1 MQITRWQL
9 ILQSRLSWMS
19 TMPQNKL
26 LTTQYANL
34 FKYINTTEKDIY
46 NLYITH
52 LNMSSKARN
61 NLRTK
66 KPQCTNVIHPTSCYH
81 RQAGGK
87 SVMTSVQ
94 RTELHRLLR
103 AKGEVGE
110 GFLRV
115 EQNKQKKT
123 KSKKKIHVW
132 YIYVYLPT
140 FSWFL
145 CFSCTLRILNPK
157 NGRVWTCM
165 TQG

>member
-34 FKYINTTEKDIY
+34 FKYRNTGKRY
-46 NLYITH
+46 LQYIHNTSENVSH
-52 LNMSSKARN
+52 ARISWNQNPNAQTSSI
-61 NLRTK
+61 
-66 KPQCTNVIHPTSCYH
+66 QFYH

-103 AKGEVGE
+103 AKGRPVREVRSGTTN
-110 GFLRV
+110 RRSRN
-115 EQNKQKKT
+115 QNN
-123 KSKKKIHVW
+123 KKKQGGSSRCLLFFFFSGGGVVVW
-132 YIYVYLPT
+132 
-140 FSWFL
+140 
-145 CFSCTLRILNPK
+145 
-157 NGRVWTCM
+157 
-165 TQG
+165 